1 MSISSLSNDY
11 RMAANIQA
19 QRRGLITD
27 KEVTMRFI
35 SLVISTLCVAL
46 MVSPVFAK
54 EKSMR
59 KPWTLKR

>member
-1 MSISSLSNDY
+1 
-11 RMAANIQA
+11 
-19 QRRGLITD
+19 
-27 KEVTMRFI
+27 MRFI